1 MCVVERELY
10 DYLRE
15 QDVIEHR
22 EESAWEEF
30 SLHWRIDEI
39 PPEARKELF
48 SLVYDP
54 KEGNDWDQ
62 VFDNWQVDQC

>member
-10 DYLRE
+10 DYLQE

-22 EESAWEEF
+22 EQSAWEEF
-30 SLHWRIDEI
+30 TLHSRIEEI
-39 PPEARKELF
+39 PPEDRKELF

-54 KEGNDWDQ
+54 IDDTDWGQ
-62 VFDNWQVDQC
+62 VFENWRVDQC